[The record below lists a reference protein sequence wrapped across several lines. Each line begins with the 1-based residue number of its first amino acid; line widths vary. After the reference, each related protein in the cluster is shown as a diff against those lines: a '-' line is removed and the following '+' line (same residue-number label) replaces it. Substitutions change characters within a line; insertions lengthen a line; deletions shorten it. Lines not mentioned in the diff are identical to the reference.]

1 MLHAGSVSAAVSKLF
16 LLDDGQPF
24 HNPGKVRVADHPSG
38 TRSVVLQNA
47 VSGPLPPTSTL
58 PDGDQSERPRIFPRS
73 SGCLRDGVA
82 AAPA

>member
-47 VSGPLPPTSTL
+47 VSGPLLPTSTL